1 MLGNGSLGAEL
12 GDLKAILKRQ
22 QDQLN
27 QLTQSIALLQNNQ
40 RHARLPHDGPII
52 CRRCQRPGHFARECD
67 GARVP
72 FRSRSHSVA
81 LPSPSSTG
89 PLVFQQESE
98 N

>member
-40 RHARLPHDGPII
+40 RHARLPRD
-52 CRRCQRPGHFARECD
+52 
-67 GARVP
+67 
-72 FRSRSHSVA
+72 
-81 LPSPSSTG
+81 SPKN
-89 PLVFQQESE
+89 L
-98 N
+98 